1 MWLRGR
7 GVVVEVGVGGPKRF
21 AVAAAAAAADGA
33 SLSPHLLMLLLL
45 YVQVNHRWVTVLK
58 EDGDQRIY
66 WKALQVCVCV
76 LCCTLSHAVYVKYLG

>member
-1 MWLRGR
+1 
-7 GVVVEVGVGGPKRF
+7 
-21 AVAAAAAAADGA
+21 
-33 SLSPHLLMLLLL
+33 MLLLL

>member
-1 MWLRGR
+1 MA
-7 GVVVEVGVGGPKRF
+7 GPQRF
-21 AVAAAAAAADGA
+21 AVAAAAAADGA

-76 LCCTLSHAVYVKYLG
+76 YSVVLFRTLYM